1 MNNFEQYKSWLKG
14 DFVTE
19 ELKKELLEIE
29 HDNLEIEDRFYVD
42 LAFGTAG
49 LRGKI
54 GAGTN
59 RMNTLTVARTTNGLA
74 NFLNEKYKD
83 NAEDIKVS
91 IAYDSR
97 HKSRHFAETAARVL
111 AANGIT
117 VYLFE
122 DLRSTPELS
131 FTVRELKCKAGI
143 VITASHNPKE
153 YNGYKVYNS
162 YGGQI
167 LEEDAKSIT
176 NHISSIEYS
185 DIKYAELKNNDNII
199 YIGDEI
205 DKKYI
210 DKVKSLSLN
219 KDLDKSINL
228 IYTPLH
234 GTGNMPVR
242 RVLEELGYKN
252 VFVVSEQEKP
262 DGDFPTVIY
271 PNPEE
276 KSSFDLAIKLAE
288 QKNADLII
296 GTDPD
301 CDRVGIV
308 VKDEAGKYI
317 VLNGNQTGALL
328 LNYILMSKAALNEL
342 PDNGVL
348 VKTIVTSDIG
358 KKIAENF
365 GVHTIETLT
374 GFKYIADKIRQFE
387 EDGDYSFIFG
397 YEESFGYLNGTF
409 VRDKDAVIASMLI
422 CEMAS
427 FYKKQG
433 KTLLN
438 VLEEIYKQYGFF
450 VEETTSINLEGVT
463 GQTKIKSIIEF
474 FRDYK
479 PFMIGDMKI
488 TKYYDYKLSV
498 KHNLLTGDFEKLIY
512 PKSNVLKFIFEDDS
526 WLVIRPSGTEP
537 KMKIYF
543 SFSGKNLEIAK
554 EKLSKAKEDILATI
568 ETIR

>member
-1 MNNFEQYKSWLKG
+1 
-14 DFVTE
+14 
-19 ELKKELLEIE
+19 
-29 HDNLEIEDRFYVD
+29 
-42 LAFGTAG
+42 
-49 LRGKI
+49 
-54 GAGTN
+54 
-59 RMNTLTVARTTNGLA
+59 
-74 NFLNEKYKD
+74 
-83 NAEDIKVS
+83 
-91 IAYDSR
+91 
-97 HKSRHFAETAARVL
+97 
-111 AANGIT
+111 
-117 VYLFE
+117 
-122 DLRSTPELS
+122 
-131 FTVRELKCKAGI
+131 
-143 VITASHNPKE
+143 
-153 YNGYKVYNS
+153 
-162 YGGQI
+162 
-167 LEEDAKSIT
+167 
-176 NHISSIEYS
+176 
-185 DIKYAELKNNDNII
+185 
-199 YIGDEI
+199 
-205 DKKYI
+205 
-210 DKVKSLSLN
+210 
-219 KDLDKSINL
+219 
-228 IYTPLH
+228 
-234 GTGNMPVR
+234 
-242 RVLEELGYKN
+242 
-252 VFVVSEQEKP
+252 
-262 DGDFPTVIY
+262 
-271 PNPEE
+271 
-276 KSSFDLAIKLAE
+276 
-288 QKNADLII
+288 
-296 GTDPD
+296 
-301 CDRVGIV
+301 
-308 VKDEAGKYI
+308 
-317 VLNGNQTGALL
+317 
-328 LNYILMSKAALNEL
+328 MSKAALNEL